1 MTTEQDDLPE
11 PIDLPDP
18 GWVYIDT
25 AEGLAEAVEALSG
38 CTIVGIDTESDS
50 FFSYA
55 EKCCLVQITGNG
67 TKDFIV
73 DPLKID
79 DLSSLGPMCADP
91 NVVKI
96 FHGADYDVVSMK
108 RDFGVEFTNIFDTM
122 IAAQASG
129 HTRFGLGDLV
139 NRYFGV
145 KLNKKW
151 QRHDWSSRPLRPEH
165 LEYARMDSHFLGALR
180 EILLGMCEERG
191 RLEMLQ
197 EEFSLLESR
206 TWSRRAFKPDDCMRV
221 KGARG
226 LGAGERRV
234 LRAVYAL
241 REGKAADKNRPP
253 FKVWGNDLMLVLARE
268 APKNLEQLRATLGE
282 GSHVVRRYA
291 DEVLAA
297 IQEGLADEST
307 PPENPKPKQ
316 SPRSPGVPPT
326 SRDDEPLVQKLKNWR
341 NARSNELK
349 LGPGMIVNN
358 SILSQVAAVK
368 PKTVDDLEIIEE
380 MRRWQRLDSGEALVA
395 VVTDWLENKPAP
407 KPKQEGDA
415 PPRKRRRRGGRR
427 RRRGGSGGEGNGGA
441 EGSAAASSGGTA
453 DSGGAPGGAE

>member
-1 MTTEQDDLPE
+1 MSTEENLPE

-25 AEGLAEAVEALSG
+25 PEGLADAVEALSS
-38 CTIVGIDTESDS
+38 CTVVGIDTESDS

-67 TKDFIV
+67 TKDFII
-73 DPLKID
+73 DPLRID

-91 NVVKI
+91 DVIKI

-129 HTRFGLGDLV
+129 HARFGLGDLV

-165 LEYARMDSHFLGALR
+165 LEYARMDSHFLGPLR
-180 EILLGMCEERG
+180 DILLGMCIERG
-191 RLEMLQ
+191 REEMLH
-197 EEFSLLESR
+197 EEFELLESR
-206 TWSRRAFKPDDCMRV
+206 EWTRRAFEPDDCMRV

-226 LGAGERRV
+226 LSAGERRV
-234 LRAVYAL
+234 LRAVYAV
-241 REGKAADKNRPP
+241 REEKAEEKNRPP
-253 FKVWGNDLMLVLARE
+253 FKVWGNDLMLEVARK
-268 APKNLEQLRATLGE
+268 APKDVAQLRETLGE

-291 DEVLAA
+291 DEVVAA
-297 IQEGLADEST
+297 VLRGLEDESA
-307 PPENPKPKQ
+307 PPEPIKPKQ
-316 SPRSPGVPPT
+316 PARSPGVPPLL
-326 SRDDEPLVQKLKNWR
+326 REDEALVQKLKNWR
-341 NARSNELK
+341 NARSRALD

-358 SILSQVAAVK
+358 SILGQIAALK
-368 PKTVDDLEIIEE
+368 PEHVDALEVIEE
-380 MRRWQRLDSGEALVA
+380 MRRWQRLEYGQALVD
-395 VVTDWLENKPAP
+395 VVTKWAENKPEP
-407 KPKQEGDA
+407 KPPSEDDGE
-415 PPRKRRRRGGRR
+415 PRKRRRRRR
-427 RRRGGSGGEGNGGA
+427 RRRGGGEPVAGDAPQAAPSGGEQ
-441 EGSAAASSGGTA
+441 GS
-453 DSGGAPGGAE
+453 